1 MIDENLFKELEIL
14 RKARENSA
22 IQIESYQSKLM
33 EMDKVEQELR
43 EKLAESENLLRI
55 NEENYQQKIITLEKE
70 KDEVYFELNR
80 MNMNF
85 AREDKDAEIE

>member
-1 MIDENLFKELEIL
+1 MIDDNLLKELEIL

-43 EKLAESENLLRI
+43 EKLAENENLLRI
-55 NEENYQQKIITLEKE
+55 NGEDYQQKIISLEKE